1 LDAAAAQAQ
10 RKLADSAGIKPQP
23 AEKVKAALEAG
34 GEPVRAAELRALLRD
49 VVAELI
55 LKYSPQEKHL
65 AEAWRVPVLQR
76 PEKTDGAN
84 ATSQP

>member
-1 LDAAAAQAQ
+1 M
-10 RKLADSAGIKPQP
+10 
-23 AEKVKAALEAG
+23 
-34 GEPVRAAELRALLRD
+34 RD

-76 PEKTDGAN
+76 PEKTDSAN
-84 ATSQP
+84 AASQP